1 MSNDKNSVPADKAEE
16 PEYSLNDDRRVKVLS
31 PSALIAK
38 RFFRNRLA
46 VVGLVILIIMFLFSF
61 VGGIVS
67 PYGQDESFYTDTELN
82 TEYAGIAET
91 TSLRYVVAGG
101 AEFGALVQSSANS
114 AISAGETSFE
124 RNGITY
130 TIDEPVD
137 GVYTFSQGGEIVA
150 YASANVVSVPSGS
163 ETPSFDFQLAA
174 LTAVSST
181 AETAASGTDATADGA
196 EATDEAG
203 DTAADES
210 ADTATDE
217 STDAESEEA
226 TDESADASTDGD
238 AEEDAEVTDVSELSA
253 EDVATF
259 EYDGATYTI
268 DEAGNVTDAADTVIA
283 TVSPYVIS
291 SSDGTTTIPDDLSE
305 ALLLAVQEDV
315 NEVAYTDT
323 EGAEHTFTISYDAY
337 SSVYTVTETT
347 LNRVYDRYASP
358 SLEHWLGTDGN
369 GMDMLTRLMYGG
381 RVSLIIG
388 FIVVFIAAGLGVI
401 MGGISGYFGGW
412 VDNLIMRIVDIFYC
426 LPSMPIIII
435 LGSVMD
441 SLRLDSW
448 TRMIYL
454 MLVLGFLSWPSIARL
469 VRGQILSLR
478 EQEFMLATEATGISV
493 PHRIFRHL
501 IPNVMPQL
509 IVSCTM
515 SLGSTIITEATL
527 SFLGLGVKFPFASWG
542 NIISDVNNAYV
553 MTNYWFIWIPAGICL
568 LLTVLGF
575 NFVGDGLRDAFDPKM
590 NR

>member
-1 MSNDKNSVPADKAEE
+1 MSDNKNGMPAEKSNEQ
-16 PEYSLNDDRRVKVLS
+16 EYSLNDDRRVRVLS
-31 PSALIAK
+31 PGALIAK

-46 VVGLVILIIMFLFSF
+46 VVGLVILVVMFLFSF
-61 VGGIVS
+61 VGGLVS
-67 PYGQDESFYTDTELN
+67 PYGQDETFNTTTQLN
-82 TEYAGIAET
+82 TQYAGITET
-91 TSLRYVVAGG
+91 TSRRYVA
-101 AEFGALVQSSANS
+101 APDADFGALVQSSANS
-114 AISAGETSFE
+114 AIAEGASSFE
-124 RNGITY
+124 RDGVTY
-130 TIDEPVD
+130 TIDQPAE
-137 GVYTFSQGGEIVA
+137 GVYTFSTGGEVVA
-150 YASANVVSVPSGS
+150 YASTNLVSVPSGA

-174 LTAVSST
+174 VTAVAEVTSNAADAT
-181 AETAASGTDATADGA
+181 AEGDAASG
-196 EATDEAG
+196 
-203 DTAADES
+203 
-210 ADTATDE
+210 
-217 STDAESEEA
+217 EEA
-226 TDESADASTDGD
+226 PAEGETVDADQTQIDTLG
-238 AEEDAEVTDVSELSA
+238 
-253 EDVATF
+253 TF
-259 EYDGATYTI
+259 EYGGQSYSVNEVGD
-268 DEAGNVTDAADTVIA
+268 VTDASGTAVA
-283 TVSPYVIS
+283 TVSPFAIS
-291 SSDGTTTIPDDLSE
+291 SADGNTQIPDDLRA
-305 ALLLAVQEDV
+305 ALLAAVETDASEVTYTAED
-315 NEVAYTDT
+315 
-323 EGAEHTFTISYDAY
+323 GSEHTYSISYDAY
-337 SSVYTVTETT
+337 SSVYNVTETT
-347 LNRVYDRYASP
+347 TNTVYDRYASP
-358 SLEHWLGTDGN
+358 SAEHWLGTDGN

-388 FIVVFIAAGLGVI
+388 FIVIFIAAGLGVI

-412 VDNLIMRIVDIFYC
+412 VDNLIMRIVDVFYC

-435 LGSVMD
+435 LGSAMD

-493 PHRIFRHL
+493 PHRIIRHL

-568 LLTVLGF
+568 LLAVLGF

>member
-1 MSNDKNSVPADKAEE
+1 MSNDKNVKPADQAEE
-16 PEYSLNDDRRVKVLS
+16 QEYSLNDDRRVKVLS
-31 PSALIAK
+31 PGALIAK

-46 VVGLVILIIMFLFSF
+46 VVGLVILVVMFLFSF
-61 VGGIVS
+61 LGGVIS
-67 PYGQDESFYTDTELN
+67 PYGQDETFSTMTKLN
-82 TEYAGIAET
+82 TQYAGITET
-91 TSLRYVVAGG
+91 TSRRYTA
-101 AEFGALVQSSANS
+101 APDADFGALVQSKANT
-114 AISAGETSFE
+114 AINEGASSFE
-124 RNGITY
+124 RDGVTY
-130 TIDEPVD
+130 TIDQAAPD
-137 GVYTFSQGGEIVA
+137 IYTFSTGGQVVA
-150 YASANVVSVPSGS
+150 YASTYVVSVPSGMT
-163 ETPSFDFQLAA
+163 TPSFEFQVAA
-174 LTAVSST
+174 ITALS
-181 AETAASGTDATADGA
+181 EFNA
-196 EATDEAG
+196 EADPAE
-203 DTAADES
+203 
-210 ADTATDE
+210 
-217 STDAESEEA
+217 DA
-226 TDESADASTDGD
+226 
-238 AEEDAEVTDVSELSA
+238 AEVTE
-253 EDVATF
+253 
-259 EYDGATYTI
+259 DGAVVV
-268 DEAGNVTDAADTVIA
+268 ESGETDAAEEAEEAEAAGNTFEVDGVTYSFDESGNVMDADGTVVA
-283 TVSPYVIS
+283 MVSPFVIS
-291 SSDGTTTIPDDLSE
+291 SSDGNTVIPDDLRE
-305 ALLLAVQEDV
+305 ALLTAVDADAS
-315 NEVAYTDT
+315 EVVYTDA
-323 EGAEHTFTISYDAY
+323 EGTEHTYTISYDAY
-337 SSVYTVTETT
+337 SKVYNVTETT
-347 LNRVYDRYASP
+347 ENLVYDRYASP

-412 VDNLIMRIVDIFYC
+412 VDNLIMRIVDVFYC

-435 LGSVMD
+435 LGSAMD

-493 PHRIFRHL
+493 PHRIIRHL

-568 LLTVLGF
+568 LLAVLGF

>member
-1 MSNDKNSVPADKAEE
+1 MSDNKNVKPAEQDDKQ
-16 PEYSLNDDRRVKVLS
+16 EYSLNDDRRVKVLS
-31 PSALIAK
+31 PGALIAK

-46 VVGLVILIIMFLFSF
+46 VVGLVILVVMFVFSF
-61 VGGIVS
+61 IGGLVS
-67 PYGQDESFYTDTELN
+67 PYGQDESFYTDTQLN
-82 TEYAGIAET
+82 TQYAGITES
-91 TSLRYVVAGG
+91 TSLRYTA
-101 AEFGALVQSSANS
+101 APDQSFGALLQAAANGAVQSGAS
-114 AISAGETSFE
+114 TFE
-124 RNGITY
+124 R
-130 TIDEPVD
+130 D
-137 GVYTFSQGGEIVA
+137 GVSYGLEEAAPGVYVVTQGGQTVA
-150 YASANVVSVPSGS
+150 YASVNLVSVPSGS
-163 ETPSFDFQLAA
+163 QTPSFDFQLAA
-174 LTAVSST
+174 VSAIANADAQEEA
-181 AETAASGTDATADGA
+181 AETAGAAATAEDAPAADAAATA
-196 EATDEAG
+196 EGEAPAAGDAATTEQPSNEFTVAGVTYTFDEAG
-203 DTAADES
+203 DIF
-210 ADTATDE
+210 
-217 STDAESEEA
+217 
-226 TDESADASTDGD
+226 DASG
-238 AEEDAEVTDVSELSA
+238 EL
-253 EDVATF
+253 V
-259 EYDGATYTI
+259 
-268 DEAGNVTDAADTVIA
+268 A
-283 TVSPYVIS
+283 TVSPFAIS
-291 SSDGTTTIPDDLSE
+291 AADGNTQIPDDLRI
-305 ALLLAVQEDV
+305 ALLTAIEDDES
-315 NEVAYTDT
+315 EVAYTDAN
-323 EGAEHTFTISYDAY
+323 GAEHTYSISYDAY
-337 SSVYTVTETT
+337 SSIYNVTETT
-347 LNRVYDRYASP
+347 VNRVYDRYASP
-358 SLEHWLGTDGN
+358 SAEHWLGTDGN

-435 LGSVMD
+435 LGSAMD
-441 SLRLDSW
+441 AMRLDSW

-478 EQEFMLATEATGISV
+478 EQEFMLATEATGISI
-493 PHRIFRHL
+493 PHRIIRHL

-568 LLTVLGF
+568 LLAVLGF

>member
-1 MSNDKNSVPADKAEE
+1 MSDNKNGMPAEKSNEQ
-16 PEYSLNDDRRVKVLS
+16 EYSLNDDRRVRVLS
-31 PSALIAK
+31 PGALIAK

-46 VVGLVILIIMFLFSF
+46 VVGLVILVVMFLFSF
-61 VGGIVS
+61 VGGLVS
-67 PYGQDESFYTDTELN
+67 PYGQDETFNTTTQLN
-82 TEYAGIAET
+82 TQYAGITET
-91 TSLRYVVAGG
+91 TSRRYVA
-101 AEFGALVQSSANS
+101 APDADFGALVQSSANS
-114 AISAGETSFE
+114 AIAEGASSFE
-124 RNGITY
+124 RDGVTY
-130 TIDEPVD
+130 TIDQPAE
-137 GVYTFSQGGEIVA
+137 GVYTFSTGGEVVA
-150 YASANVVSVPSGS
+150 YASANLVSVPSGA

-174 LTAVSST
+174 VTAVAEVTSHAT
-181 AETAASGTDATADGA
+181 AAEGDATAAEGDAASG
-196 EATDEAG
+196 
-203 DTAADES
+203 
-210 ADTATDE
+210 
-217 STDAESEEA
+217 EEA
-226 TDESADASTDGD
+226 PAEGEAVDADQTQIDTLG
-238 AEEDAEVTDVSELSA
+238 
-253 EDVATF
+253 TF
-259 EYDGATYTI
+259 EYGGQSYSVNEVGD
-268 DEAGNVTDAADTVIA
+268 VTDASGTVVA
-283 TVSPYVIS
+283 TVSPFAIS
-291 SSDGTTTIPDDLSE
+291 SADGNTQIPDDLRA
-305 ALLLAVQEDV
+305 ALLAAVESDASEVTYTAED
-315 NEVAYTDT
+315 
-323 EGAEHTFTISYDAY
+323 GSEHTYSISYDAY
-337 SSVYTVTETT
+337 SSVYNVTETT
-347 LNRVYDRYASP
+347 TNTVYDRYASP
-358 SLEHWLGTDGN
+358 SAEHWLGTDGN

-412 VDNLIMRIVDIFYC
+412 VDNLIMRIVDVFYC

-435 LGSVMD
+435 LGSAMD

-493 PHRIFRHL
+493 PHRIIRHL

-568 LLTVLGF
+568 LLAVLGF